1 MATTKIVIDAKDVSR
16 LTGRTISASQKL
28 LHKIRVENG
37 KPARGYVTVAE
48 FCAATGLPVAE
59 VRAEL

>member
-1 MATTKIVIDAKDVSR
+1 MTTDKIVIDAKDVAR

-28 LHKIRVENG
+28 LRRIRRETG

-48 FCAATGLPVAE
+48 FCTATGLPVGE
-59 VRAEL
+59 VRAGL